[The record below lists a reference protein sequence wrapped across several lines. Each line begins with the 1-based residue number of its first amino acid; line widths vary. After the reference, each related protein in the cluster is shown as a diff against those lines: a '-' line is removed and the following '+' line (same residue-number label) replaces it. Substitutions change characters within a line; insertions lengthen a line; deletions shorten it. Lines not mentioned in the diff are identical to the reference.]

1 MTKPGKRVVKAGL
14 TKNKPLSHRREPYES
29 DNGVYI
35 YIKKILRTTPNMENW
50 KCKGP
55 EVNKRFGH
63 VQGR

>member
-35 YIKKILRTTPNMENW
+35 YKKKKSYGRLLTWRTGSAKVLR
-50 KCKGP
+50 
-55 EVNKRFGH
+55 
-63 VQGR
+63 

>member
-35 YIKKILRTTPNMENW
+35 YKKNLTDDS
-50 KCKGP
+50 
-55 EVNKRFGH
+55 
-63 VQGR
+63 